1 MKLKAQ
7 LSFLIIDI
15 FLFSSFTYSNS
26 LEKRELEN
34 IEWELNEIKDSV
46 EVYREK
52 DPKDD
57 LVAVRGKTVVNAPL
71 KIILSLLIDTDY
83 ESQKEWVPN
92 LVEFTEI
99 ESNTIFNR
107 LLYVHVDIP
116 WPARDRD
123 FVYEANIKSFPEKK
137 EVWLDYQS
145 KEEVVPNKDHVTR
158 GFMKTLFILK
168 KIDENRTSVD
178 LRSLVDPEGAVP
190 KWVVNFAQRN
200 YSYNMFKKIRELVTR
215 KGSRTAIL
223 AELQNIVD

>member
-1 MKLKAQ
+1 MSLRNNSILA
-7 LSFLIIDI
+7 LFWFLLLISD
-15 FLFSSFTYSNS
+15 LLSNS
-26 LEKRELEN
+26 LEDRKLDN
-34 IEWELNEIKDSV
+34 IDWELQEIKDSV

-52 DPKDD
+52 DPKGD

-71 KIILSLLIDTDY
+71 KVILSLLIDTDY

-123 FVYEANIKSFPEKK
+123 FVYEANIKSFPTKK

-145 KEEVVPNKDHVTR
+145 KEEVKPEKRHVTR
-158 GFMKTLFILK
+158 GAMKTLFILK
-168 KIDENRTSVD
+168 KIDGNKTSVD

-190 KWVVNFAQRN
+190 KWIVNFAQRN
-200 YSYNMFKKIRELVTR
+200 YSYNMFMKIRELIAR
-215 KGSRTAIL
+215 KGSSEVIL
-223 AELQNIVD
+223 SELENIFD